1 MLLLLVLED
10 VVVDSV
16 GEKVFIPVGFEV
28 LLLLLLVLELVVVD
42 TVGEPVTID
51 GERED
56 LLGESV

>member
-1 MLLLLVLED
+1 MLVLFVLE
-10 VVVDSV
+10 DSV